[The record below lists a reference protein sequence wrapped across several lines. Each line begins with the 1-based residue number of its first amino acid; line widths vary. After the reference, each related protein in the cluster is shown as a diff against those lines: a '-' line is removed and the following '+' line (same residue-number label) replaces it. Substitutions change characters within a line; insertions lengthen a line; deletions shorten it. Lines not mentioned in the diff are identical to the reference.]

1 MPDKSRTN
9 RSRRVLKLAPVAL
22 TVTLVLVGCSLTG
35 PDSQTQAAIDA
46 INAIGE
52 VKITSEQSIADAK
65 EAYDALNDSQQG
77 KVDNYQ
83 VLADAE
89 SRLSQL
95 KDKKAAND
103 KSKADEVAKAIE
115 AIGEV
120 NADKEGVVKQA
131 RDSYDALDSD
141 QKSLVSNYTTLT
153 AAETQLEKLAQAFSV
168 GDTITTTEWNV
179 TLTDAKVSH
188 TLESP
193 ESRIYYEADEG
204 TCFVILEVDVEC
216 LTSNKPTVD
225 GDCLTNLVATYSG
238 NTYSGWSMEYLSG
251 DLWVP
256 ILRTY
261 LEANMPCHL
270 YVYTTIPE
278 KALDDDSPV
287 TVDLK
292 VDGQQKTITVR

>member
-9 RSRRVLKLAPVAL
+9 RRRTVSNLALVAL
-22 TVTLVLVGCSLTG
+22 AITLVLAGCSLTG

-46 INAIGE
+46 INAIGK

-65 EAYDALNDSQQG
+65 EAYEALNESQQG

-83 VLADAE
+83 VLVDAE
-89 SRLSQL
+89 SKLSQL

-120 NADKEGVVKQA
+120 NADKEGLVKQA
-131 RDSYDALDSD
+131 RDSYNALDSD

-168 GDTITTTEWNV
+168 GDTITTSEWNV
-179 TLTDAKVSH
+179 TLTDAKVSR

-193 ESRIYYEADEG
+193 ESTTYWEAGEG

-216 LTSNKPTVD
+216 LTSNRPTVD
-225 GDCLTNLVATYSG
+225 GDCLTNLVATYNG
-238 NTYSGWSMEYLSG
+238 NTYSSWDMQYIASQ
-251 DLWVP
+251 LWLY
-256 ILRTY
+256 ISRTY

-278 KALDDDSPV
+278 KALDDNSPV